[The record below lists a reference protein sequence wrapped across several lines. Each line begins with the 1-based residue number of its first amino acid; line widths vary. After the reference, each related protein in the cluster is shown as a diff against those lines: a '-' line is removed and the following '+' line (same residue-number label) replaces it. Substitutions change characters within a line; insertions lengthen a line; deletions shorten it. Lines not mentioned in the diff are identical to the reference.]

1 MLLFTLLIFLISFVL
16 LVKGSDLFVDEASRV
31 ARLFG
36 VSELVI
42 GLTIVS
48 IGTSF
53 PELAS
58 SLYSAFVHQT
68 TIAIGTI
75 IGSNIVNIGLVLA
88 VGALLAPIVF
98 VSGMYQKDA
107 WILLGITLLFI
118 ILSFDGSISLV
129 EGILFV
135 VLFAAYIIHLLR
147 QKQPRDDRLYTSF
160 YQSYV
165 HATKKTLTF
174 KNHTDALDK
183 GLTYRIYQRLLHDG
197 VDVKKEFR
205 HHLLHSIYLRLFF
218 CAVGVIGLS
227 VGAKYLVSSSLTFAA
242 ALGIS
247 PTLIALTFVAVG
259 TSLPELFVTIASARK
274 KLGSILVG
282 NIIGSNI
289 ANLLFV
295 GGVAA
300 LIEPLQ
306 ITHFDYLLT
315 LPALLFMTVVLL
327 HFIRSKWMSK
337 VFQGLLLLLFYSI
350 FLFFVVLLHGF
361 AL

>member
-1 MLLFTLLIFLISFVL
+1 MLLFTLLIFVTSFIL

-42 GLTIVS
+42 GLTIVAV
-48 IGTSF
+48 GTSF

-58 SLYSAFVHQT
+58 SLYSAFIEQT
-68 TIAIGTI
+68 TIAVGTI

-88 VGALLAPIVF
+88 IGALLAPIVF
-98 VSGMYQKDA
+98 ISGMYQKDA

-118 ILSFDGSISLV
+118 ILSLDGSISLV

-147 QKQPRDDRLYTSF
+147 QKRPRDDRFYTSF

-174 KNHTDALDK
+174 KNQAEALEK

-205 HHLLHSIYLRLFF
+205 HHLLRALYVRMFF
-218 CAVGVIGLS
+218 CFVGAISLA
-227 VGAKYLVSSSLTFAA
+227 VGAKYLVSSSLTIAT

-247 PTLIALTFVAVG
+247 PSLIALTFVAVG
-259 TSLPELFVTIASARK
+259 TSLPELFVTIVSARK

-289 ANLLFV
+289 ANILFV
-295 GGVAA
+295 GGIAA
-300 LIEPLQ
+300 LAEPLQ
-306 ITHFDYLLT
+306 LTYFDYLLT
-315 LPALLFMTVVLL
+315 LPALLFMTVALL
-327 HFIRSKWMSK
+327 HFIRSRWMSK

-350 FLFFVVLLHGF
+350 FLFFVVLLHAYAF
-361 AL
+361 